1 MDETSKSLWYLFS
14 YADSIVME
22 FATNGDLSAKI
33 IRQQQLG

>member
-1 MDETSKSLWYLFS
+1 MRRANPFGTCVN

-33 IRQQQLG
+33 AKQQQLG